1 MCVSLFILSLQQ
13 EAMPVRDTGTS
24 FPCTQYLSQKSKA
37 QGKTFVTGM
46 QPHTEERRITQMS
59 SVNSSVFTPEVSHFP
74 GHETGH
80 LRMTLLLNLQSGTSG
95 QLVRGRNCQG
105 VLGQ

>member
-1 MCVSLFILSLQQ
+1 MCVSLFILSLQKQ
-13 EAMPVRDTGTS
+13 AMPVRDTGTS
-24 FPCTQYLSQKSKA
+24 LSCTQSLSQKSKA

-46 QPHTEERRITQMS
+46 QPHVEEREITQMS
-59 SVNSSVFTPEVSHFP
+59 SVNSSTFTPEVPHFP
-74 GHETGH
+74 GQETGH
-80 LRMTLLLNLQSGTSG
+80 LRMTLLLRLESGTSG